1 MSTKSSGTTD
11 MTERDPFS
19 SDAGS
24 DSEFDRTLTD
34 LLRAPPLDSQALTRI
49 RVVVENEWRKSTELH
64 RHARAVRRGRWA
76 SLAAAVVVIA
86 VTTAWFAKHPGEPAV
101 FGSISRSDAG
111 IDVRHVGDPLRSG
124 DTVRA
129 HGPMLVLPAAGGS
142 LRIAADST
150 VGITSAADFRLERG
164 KIYVDLPQATP
175 VASAELACSSLRR
188 PRPRSTRHAV
198 TSESVFSA
206 STTHLKSPFDARTIS
221 RPTFPTAKTRI

>member
-1 MSTKSSGTTD
+1 MDFRSTRSPVCSDSQRLPRNRFSRARATLSASAGAAVMSTKSWGTTD

-86 VTTAWFAKHPGEPAV
+86 VTTAWFAKFAGEPAMV
-101 FGSISRSDAG
+101 GSISRFEGDAG
-111 IDVRHVGDPLRSG
+111 AGRFHVGDRLRAR
-124 DTVRA
+124 DTV
-129 HGPMLVLPAAGGS
+129 
-142 LRIAADST
+142 
-150 VGITSAADFRLERG
+150 
-164 KIYVDLPQATP
+164 K
-175 VASAELACSSLRR
+175 
-188 PRPRSTRHAV
+188 
-198 TSESVFSA
+198 
-206 STTHLKSPFDARTIS
+206 
-221 RPTFPTAKTRI
+221 